1 MGTTKKK
8 RFAIED
14 LADVHER
21 CAGIDVHKESLSVC
35 LVVSGEGG
43 TAEGEV
49 RRWDTTTGQLR
60 ALAAWLEQEGITHVV
75 MESTGVYWKP
85 VWQIL
90 DNGRLHLLLANAKA
104 VKNMPGRKTDQAD
117 CIWLATLLRKGLIR
131 GSFIPPAAVRA
142 LRDLCRART
151 TLVQQRSEVVL
162 RIQKL
167 LEEANIKLDSVIT
180 DVMGVSGRAMLEGLS
195 AGETNVEK
203 LAERAVPQLRGK
215 MPQILA
221 ALEGNVLPHQRFVLR
236 QWLSSFDQLDQH
248 IAEFEKEI
256 DQYAVPFERQIELLN
271 EMPGINRIAALSILA
286 ETGVDMAAFP
296 TPAQFC
302 AWSGL
307 CPGNNES
314 GGKKRKGRS
323 RQGNRWLR
331 GMLTQCAWAASRN
344 KKSYFRAQY
353 RRLVRVCGNTRALVA
368 VAHSMINA
376 MWHMLKR
383 NASFQDLGPDWFD
396 RLNLKNKQRAYVR
409 KLELLGFKVT
419 LESVA

>member
-1 MGTTKKK
+1 MGPQRRSDLRSRIWRMCMSAARGSMYTK
-8 RFAIED
+8 RAC
-14 LADVHER
+14 R
-21 CAGIDVHKESLSVC
+21 CVWSFQAKAELPRGKC
-35 LVVSGEGG
+35 GG
-43 TAEGEV
+43 N
-49 RRWDTTTGQLR
+49 TTTDSP

-256 DQYAVPFERQIELLN
+256 DQYAVP
-271 EMPGINRIAALSILA
+271 LSA
-286 ETGVDMAAFP
+286 
-296 TPAQFC
+296 
-302 AWSGL
+302 
-307 CPGNNES
+307 
-314 GGKKRKGRS
+314 RS
-323 RQGNRWLR
+323 S
-331 GMLTQCAWAASRN
+331 C
-344 KKSYFRAQY
+344 
-353 RRLVRVCGNTRALVA
+353 
-368 VAHSMINA
+368 
-376 MWHMLKR
+376 
-383 NASFQDLGPDWFD
+383 
-396 RLNLKNKQRAYVR
+396 
-409 KLELLGFKVT
+409 
-419 LESVA
+419 